1 MSAVSHSLSHL
12 SDQCLASGDLISVSP
27 SLSDASPV
35 FHTLSQLS
43 LYLSCLT
50 SVFLPRLCEQCLS
63 LCIAGIMPPSP
74 VWGRSPNPMGGS
86 GADFGGLG
94 GPGSVGSLVS
104 QPSPLQALQSMDGTQ
119 TSSALDLLS
128 PSPLGRG
135 HHDQPFPGST
145 PPYDA
150 SPGGPNHGSSDLR
163 SAQRTGKLCQL
174 LTQNTALDSL
184 GLRSPHS
191 SASVPRPS
199 STKSATSLASP
210 GRGGGKAAIKS
221 PDDSFHQS
229 PTPGPGTS
237 PPEKPQSTSNEDGE
251 SSGLGGNASL
261 EQEKKDNLILKKLLS
276 QDEDGEPPTI
286 MDQEI
291 SSSPHPSTA
300 ASSSGDRDKDKNEAE
315 PKKTNNVLLKVRQGG
330 VLCL

>member
-1 MSAVSHSLSHL
+1 
-12 SDQCLASGDLISVSP
+12 
-27 SLSDASPV
+27 
-35 FHTLSQLS
+35 
-43 LYLSCLT
+43 
-50 SVFLPRLCEQCLS
+50 
-63 LCIAGIMPPSP
+63 
-74 VWGRSPNPMGGS
+74 MGSS

-135 HHDQPFPGST
+135 GHHDQPFPGST

-150 SPGGPNHGSSDLR
+150 SPGGPNPDMR
-163 SAQRTGKLCQL
+163 SAQRPGKLCQL
-174 LTQNTALDSL
+174 LTQNTSLDPL

-191 SASVPRPS
+191 SAAPTSAAAAAPRPS
-199 STKSATSLASP
+199 SAKSTASLASP
-210 GRGGGKAAIKS
+210 GRGKAAIKS

-251 SSGLGGNASL
+251 SSGLGGAPAAGCAAGSAGGL
-261 EQEKKDNLILKKLLS
+261 EHEKKDNFILKKLLS
-276 QDEDGEPPTI
+276 QEEDGEPPNI

-291 SSSPHPSTA
+291 SSSPHPSGSA
-300 ASSSGDRDKDKNEAE
+300 APASCGGDRDRDKNEAE
-315 PKKTNNVLLKVRQGG
+315 PKTNNVLLKVGEAGG
-330 VLCL
+330 VVWGGAVECVCVWGGGVCVRVVCLWVCSIVCVCVCSIVCVV